1 MTLIS
6 LLIALL
12 LEQVRPIRQTN
23 PIQTWLDQKIR
34 QVRAMEVDSLSSAW
48 MAWGTIVVGGSVGG
62 LVIAKLLH
70 LVHPILEL
78 AFMVGVLYLTLGFR
92 QFSHWFSDIQVALRA
107 DDVVTARQ
115 ILLKWVDESHADA
128 VARAAAEQGDASSVA
143 RESIRLALVAAQ
155 RHVFGVIFW
164 FVILP
169 GPAGALGYWLS
180 VQLLKGWASHRTDAA
195 SSAGV
200 LLESEVSI
208 PDPAVADGGDRF
220 ANVSSLAYRWIDW
233 APVRVTAC
241 IFAVVGNFEDSVSM
255 WRSRA
260 AASPEHVNDTDRVLI
275 ASGAGA
281 MGVRLSVPDALEGS
295 DGLDEVLGNQSS
307 EPDLREAS
315 AASLDTAVGLVWRA
329 VVMWCFMVLLFYLG
343 RWLS

>member
-23 PIQTWLDQKIR
+23 PIQSWLDQKIR
-34 QVRAMEVDSLSSAW
+34 QVRAMEVDSVSSAW
-48 MAWGTIVVGGSVGG
+48 MAWGTIVVGGALGG
-62 LVIAKLLH
+62 MGIAKLLH
-70 LVHPILEL
+70 LVRPILEL

-92 QFSHWFSDIQVALRA
+92 QFSHWFSDIQAALRT

-180 VQLLKGWASHRTDAA
+180 VQLLKGWASHRVDAPLSA
-195 SSAGV
+195 GALLEAEVSSADVPG
-200 LLESEVSI
+200 S
-208 PDPAVADGGDRF
+208 DGDRF
-220 ANVSSLAYRWIDW
+220 AQVSSLAYRWIDW

-260 AASPEHVNDTDRVLI
+260 AASPEHVNDTDRVLV

-329 VVMWCFMVLLFYLG
+329 VVMWCFMVLL
-343 RWLS
+343 

>member
-23 PIQTWLDQKIR
+23 PIQSLLDQKIR
-34 QVRAMEVDSLSSAW
+34 QVRAMEVDSVSSAW
-48 MAWGTIVVGGSVGG
+48 MAWGTIVVGGAVGG

-92 QFSHWFSDIQVALRA
+92 QFSHWFSDIQAALRT

-180 VQLLKGWASHRTDAA
+180 VQLLKGWASHRVDAPLP
-195 SSAGV
+195 AGA
-200 LLESEVSI
+200 LLEAEVS
-208 PDPAVADGGDRF
+208 PADVPGSDGDRF
-220 ANVSSLAYRWIDW
+220 AQVSSLAYRWIDW

-260 AASPEHVNDTDRVLI
+260 AASPEHVNDTDRVLV

>member
-23 PIQTWLDQKIR
+23 AIQTWVDQKIR
-34 QVRAMEVDSLSSAW
+34 QVRTMEVDSVSSAW
-48 MAWGTIVVGGSVGG
+48 MAWGTIVVGGALGG
-62 LVIAKLLH
+62 LVIAKILH

-92 QFSHWFSDIQVALRA
+92 QFSHWFSDIQAALRA
-107 DDVVTARQ
+107 DDVLTARQ
-115 ILLKWVDESHADA
+115 ILLKWVEESHADA

-180 VQLLKGWASHRTDAA
+180 VQLLKGWASHRSDLP
-195 SSAGV
+195 SSVGV
-200 LLESEVSI
+200 LLEGDVSVSESSTSE
-208 PDPAVADGGDRF
+208 GDRF
-220 ANVSSLAYRWIDW
+220 AQVSSQAYRWIDW
-233 APVRVTAC
+233 GPVRVTAC

-260 AASPEHVNDTDRVLI
+260 ASSPEHVNDTDRVLI

-281 MGVRLSVPDALEGS
+281 MGVRLSVPDALQGS

-315 AASLDTAVGLVWRA
+315 VASLDTAVGLVWRA

>member
-23 PIQTWLDQKIR
+23 AIQTWVDQKIR
-34 QVRAMEVDSLSSAW
+34 QVRTMEVDSVSSAW
-48 MAWGTIVVGGSVGG
+48 MAWGTIVVGGALGG
-62 LVIAKLLH
+62 LVIAKILH

-92 QFSHWFSDIQVALRA
+92 QFSHWFSDIQAALRA
-107 DDVVTARQ
+107 DDVLTARQ
-115 ILLKWVDESHADA
+115 ILLKWVEESHADA

-180 VQLLKGWASHRTDAA
+180 VQLLKGWASHRSDLP
-195 SSAGV
+195 SSVGV
-200 LLESEVSI
+200 LLEGDVSVSESSTSE
-208 PDPAVADGGDRF
+208 GDRF
-220 ANVSSLAYRWIDW
+220 AQVSSLAYRWIDW
-233 APVRVTAC
+233 GPVRVTAC

-260 AASPEHVNDTDRVLI
+260 ASSPEHVNDTDRVLI

-281 MGVRLSVPDALEGS
+281 MGVRLSVPDALQGS

-315 AASLDTAVGLVWRA
+315 VASLDTAVGLVWRA

>member
-12 LEQVRPIRQTN
+12 LEQVRPIRPN
-23 PIQTWLDQKIR
+23 NLIQAWLDRKIR
-34 QVRAMEVDSLSSAW
+34 QVRAMEVDSPSSAW
-48 MAWGTIVVGGSVGG
+48 MAWATMVVGGALAA
-62 LVIAKLLH
+62 LVLAKVLYLM
-70 LVHPILEL
+70 HPLLEL

-92 QFSHWFSDIQVALRA
+92 QFSHWFSEIQVALRA

-115 ILLKWVDESHADA
+115 TLQRWVDEAHADA
-128 VARAAAEQGDASSVA
+128 VARAAAEQGDASSIA

-164 FVILP
+164 FVVLP
-169 GPAGALGYWLS
+169 GPAGAVGYWLS
-180 VQLLKGWASHRTDAA
+180 VQLLKGWATHREEAPST
-195 SSAGV
+195 G
-200 LLESEVSI
+200 EV
-208 PDPAVADGGDRF
+208 DRF
-220 ANVSSLAYRWIDW
+220 AMVSSTAYRWVDW

-260 AASPEHVNDTDRVLI
+260 AVSPAHVNDTDRVLV

-295 DGLDEVLGNQSS
+295 DGLEEVLGNQSA

-329 VVMWCFMVLLFYLG
+329 VIMWCFMVLLFYLG
-343 RWLS
+343 RWFS

>member
-34 QVRAMEVDSLSSAW
+34 QVRTMEVDSVSSAW
-48 MAWGTIVVGGSVGG
+48 MAWGTIVVGGALGG
-62 LVIAKLLH
+62 LVIAKILH
-70 LVHPILEL
+70 FVHPILEL

-92 QFSHWFSDIQVALRA
+92 QFSHWFSDIQAALRA
-107 DDVVTARQ
+107 DDVLTARQ
-115 ILLKWVDESHADA
+115 ILLKWVEESHADA

-180 VQLLKGWASHRTDAA
+180 VQLLKGWASHREDVP
-195 SSAGV
+195 SSAAV
-200 LLESEVSI
+200 LLEGDVSVSDSSASE
-208 PDPAVADGGDRF
+208 GDRF
-220 ANVSSLAYRWIDW
+220 AQVSSLAYRWIDW
-233 APVRVTAC
+233 GPVRVTAC

-260 AASPEHVNDTDRVLI
+260 ASSPAHVNDTDRVLI

-281 MGVRLSVPDALEGS
+281 MGVRLSVPDALQGS

-315 AASLDTAVGLVWRA
+315 VASLDTAVGLVWRA

>member
-34 QVRAMEVDSLSSAW
+34 QVRTMEVDSVSSAW
-48 MAWGTIVVGGSVGG
+48 MAWGTIVVGGALGG
-62 LVIAKLLH
+62 LVIAKILH
-70 LVHPILEL
+70 FVHPILEL

-92 QFSHWFSDIQVALRA
+92 QFSHWFSDIQAALRA

-115 ILLKWVDESHADA
+115 ILLKWVEESHADA

-180 VQLLKGWASHRTDAA
+180 VQLLKGWASHREDVP

-200 LLESEVSI
+200 LLEGDVSVSDSSTSE
-208 PDPAVADGGDRF
+208 GDRF
-220 ANVSSLAYRWIDW
+220 AQVSSLAYRWIDW
-233 APVRVTAC
+233 GPVRVTAG

-260 AASPEHVNDTDRVLI
+260 AASPAHVNDTDRVLI

-281 MGVRLSVPDALEGS
+281 MGVRLSVPDALQGS

-315 AASLDTAVGLVWRA
+315 VASLDTAVGLVWRA

>member
-23 PIQTWLDQKIR
+23 PIQSWLDQKIR
-34 QVRAMEVDSLSSAW
+34 QVRAMEVDSVSSAW
-48 MAWGTIVVGGSVGG
+48 MAWGTIVVGGALGG

-78 AFMVGVLYLTLGFR
+78 AFMVGMLYLTLGFR
-92 QFSHWFSDIQVALRA
+92 QFSHWFSDIQAALRT

-128 VARAAAEQGDASSVA
+128 VARAAAEQGDASSLA

-180 VQLLKGWASHRTDAA
+180 VQLLKGWASHRVDAPL
-195 SSAGV
+195 SAGA
-200 LLESEVSI
+200 LLEAEVS
-208 PDPAVADGGDRF
+208 PADVPSSDGDRF
-220 ANVSSLAYRWIDW
+220 ARVSSLAYRWIDW

-255 WRSRA
+255 WRSRV
-260 AASPEHVNDTDRVLI
+260 AASPENVNDTDRVLV

-315 AASLDTAVGLVWRA
+315 AVSLDTAVGLVWRA